1 MWIYKVQWYCES
13 ADDRFVNSGIVA
25 GNSIADV
32 CATVVKYYGKHTII
46 NLTLFEVLNSENQM
60 YEFDPDVDW
69 TDVFDTDIS
78 SEF

>member
-1 MWIYKVQWYCES
+1 MWIYKVQWYCKS

-25 GNSIADV
+25 GNSMTDA
-32 CATVVKYYGKHTII
+32 CAAVVGYYGKDGII